1 MNTMFPKRSD
11 FISNEVLSNFP
22 EKTLQEML
30 KTRILALTKQA
41 VASSLVLCF
50 LTRALLLN
58 GVLPVKW

>member
-1 MNTMFPKRSD
+1 MNTMFPKQSD

-30 KTRILALTKQA
+30 KTRILALKKQA
-41 VASSLVLCF
+41 VASSLALCF

-58 GVLPVKW
+58 GVLRR